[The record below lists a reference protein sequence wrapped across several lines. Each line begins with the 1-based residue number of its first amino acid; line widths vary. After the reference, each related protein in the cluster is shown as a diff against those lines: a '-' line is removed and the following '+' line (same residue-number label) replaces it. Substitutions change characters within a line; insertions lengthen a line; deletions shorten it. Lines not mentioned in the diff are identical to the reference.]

1 MVVLN
6 IIPYLCCVI
15 RTGRKQAG
23 GILHAAL
30 YKKLKKTL
38 KKLST
43 FLWITLFGVSM
54 SGSYIATTNPVGIA
68 YGSKSIA
75 SVRPLAFNS
84 FST

>member
-6 IIPYLCCVI
+6 IIPYLCGVI
-15 RTGRKQAG
+15 RTGRNAG
-23 GILHAAL
+23 GVLHAAL

-38 KKLST
+38 KKLPT
-43 FLWITLFGVSM
+43 FLWITLFGVSI

-68 YGSKSIA
+68 YGSKSITN
-75 SVRPLAFNS
+75 VLPLAFNS